1 MWKLRLTKTG
11 WARIFKNIVSFSII
25 NGIPVYHRAVL
36 IYNPTA
42 GRLKAGGGRLVTET
56 LDALARAGHTVSA
69 RPTPGPSAAAA
80 LAKQCIDE
88 GCDLVIGF
96 GGDGTI
102 NEVAAG
108 VAGTRTPLAILPGG
122 TANVLC
128 RELCV
133 GLEAKQGAALISE
146 SKAERIA
153 TGVAVCED
161 RAPRRFLAMAGI
173 GLDAHIVYRMNADLK
188 KKWGKLAYWISGFG
202 QLTRELVEF
211 EVEVDGA
218 THHCSFA
225 LVTKVRNY
233 GGDLQIARRVSILDD
248 RFEIV
253 LFAGRRS
260 TRYLRYLTGIAV
272 NRLEGMEGVTILRAR
287 RAQFRCPADD
297 RVYVQVDG
305 EYVGRLPATVEIEP
319 DALTLLIPPAY
330 RDRDAGYTSG
340 K

>member
-1 MWKLRLTKTG
+1 
-11 WARIFKNIVSFSII
+11 V
-25 NGIPVYHRAVL
+25 
-36 IYNPTA
+36 TA
-42 GRLKAGGGRLVTET
+42 K
-56 LDALARAGHTVSA
+56 
-69 RPTPGPSAAAA
+69 PTPGPASAAA
-80 LAKQCIDE
+80 LAKQSIGE

-133 GLEAKQGAALISE
+133 GLEAERAVALIGE
-146 SKAERIA
+146 SSPERIA
-153 TGVAVCED
+153 MGVATCD
-161 RAPRRFLAMAGI
+161 DGAPRRFLAMAGV
-173 GLDAHIVYRMNADLK
+173 GFDAHIVYRMNADLK

-202 QLTRELVEF
+202 QIVRQLEEF
-211 EVEVDGA
+211 DAEIDGV
-218 THHCSFA
+218 THRCSFA

-253 LFAGRRS
+253 LFAGRN
-260 TRYLRYLTGIAV
+260 TMRYVKYLTGIAV

-287 RAQFRCPADD
+287 RAQFRCPTDD

-330 RDRDAGYTSG
+330 RDRDTGYTSG